1 MSLAS
6 FQAEFVAA
14 LFPGQPSSAIAAQP
28 AFTVYRNT
36 VMKGCIDA
44 LAANFPS
51 VVRLVGDEWFRAA
64 AAVHVVAKPPRDAR
78 LLSYGEDF
86 PGFLASFEPAQALP
100 YLADVA
106 RLDRFWTEAHTAVD
120 APAIDTGWLAALAP
134 DALGALRLAP
144 HPAAR
149 WQWFDD
155 APIFSIW
162 QRNRAGDGLAHDLAW
177 QGEGAL
183 LSRPGDTV
191 DACAANRGDCAFMD
205 ACAAGGSLG
214 DAAAAALAAQPDT
227 DLAGLLARLLRA
239 GALIH
244 APHEVKTP

>member
-6 FQAEFVAA
+6 FQAAFAAA
-14 LFPGQPSSAIAAQP
+14 LFADQPPTGIAAQP
-28 AFTVYRNT
+28 AFAVYRNT

-44 LAANFPS
+44 LAANFPC

-64 AAVHVVAKPPRDAR
+64 AALHVVAEPPRDAR
-78 LLSYGEDF
+78 LLSYGEGF
-86 PGFLASFEPAQALP
+86 AGFLATFEPAQALP

-106 RLDRFWTEAHTAVD
+106 QLDRYWTEAHTAAD
-120 APAIDTGWLAALAP
+120 APAVDTNWLAALAP

-149 WQWFDD
+149 WQWFSHT
-155 APIFSIW
+155 PIFSIW
-162 QRNRAGDGLAHDLAW
+162 QRNRTGDGLAQDLPW

-183 LSRPGDTV
+183 LSRPGDAV
-191 DACAANRGDCAFMD
+191 DARAASQAGCAFMD

-214 DAAAAALAAQPDT
+214 DAAAAALAAQSDT

-244 APHEVKTP
+244 APDEVKTP